1 MASVRVEI
9 EIEISWCLGEE
20 RPIEDETLASILEN
34 ETLRWGNGGVHKTQ
48 EEMNLNVVVFDFEF
62 EQQREATKKM
72 EEFWSM
78 ICGDSVCSEAAV
90 LDVLHF
96 PGAIFLL
103 LCTYNV
109 SKYEDND
116 GENEECLYVP
126 LSDQLNEVDPISHV
140 TPFAKAGFFSKISFI
155 VQKKTLKDE
164 DIPKLPESD
173 QAESCYLF
181 VFCRSI
187 EQAEKKGTIVTKI
200 VFVGNNSVTSER
212 DFDVRTF
219 CFAQGVVVGGI
230 LKPWIKR
237 AYGQPADLAGQTRT
251 VRGLSGANP
260 KILHPLSDPDS
271 ALEGARASLLIF
283 TGFGLAKVCR
293 TTAMSFQVQLMDAGC
308 QSNCVGAH
316 RIDVTSASI
325 ARLYGRKLR
334 SITVAVRNVG
344 TTGEDL
350 FDVTPGF
357 VVLKAFLGFTKAFAQ
372 LGWIG

>member
-1 MASVRVEI
+1 L
-9 EIEISWCLGEE
+9 WLF
-20 RPIEDETLASILEN
+20 SILIFFVSGFLCALS
-34 ETLRWGNGGVHKTQ
+34 TSYTISSQ
-48 EEMNLNVVVFDFEF
+48 ELSL
-62 EQQREATKKM
+62 K
-72 EEFWSM
+72 
-78 ICGDSVCSEAAV
+78 AV

-219 CFAQGVVVGGI
+219 CFAQGTNSV
-230 LKPWIKR
+230 
-237 AYGQPADLAGQTRT
+237 
-251 VRGLSGANP
+251 S
-260 KILHPLSDPDS
+260 
-271 ALEGARASLLIF
+271 
-283 TGFGLAKVCR
+283 
-293 TTAMSFQVQLMDAGC
+293 
-308 QSNCVGAH
+308 
-316 RIDVTSASI
+316 
-325 ARLYGRKLR
+325 
-334 SITVAVRNVG
+334 
-344 TTGEDL
+344 
-350 FDVTPGF
+350 
-357 VVLKAFLGFTKAFAQ
+357 
-372 LGWIG
+372 